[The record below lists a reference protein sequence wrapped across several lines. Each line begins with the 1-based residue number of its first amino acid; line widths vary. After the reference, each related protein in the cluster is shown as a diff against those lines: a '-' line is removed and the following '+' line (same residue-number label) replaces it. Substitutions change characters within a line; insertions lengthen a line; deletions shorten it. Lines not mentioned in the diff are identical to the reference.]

1 MSEYPRLMWS
11 PDGVEICVKSDE
23 EKAAKLA
30 EGYRLTAEA
39 PPAKAQATDG
49 EALDLVS
56 EHPVFDPQESDPP
69 TFGTPDDGTG
79 EGPTEGPADDATHEK
94 PKRKRAKGVD

>member
-11 PDGVEICVKSDE
+11 PDGVEICVRSDE
-23 EKAAKLA
+23 EKAAKMA

-39 PPAKAQATDG
+39 TPAKAQVMDG

-56 EHPVFDPQESDPP
+56 EHPVFDAQESDPP
-69 TFGTPDDGTG
+69 TFGAADDGTG
-79 EGPTEGPADDATHEK
+79 EGPTEGPADDATHDK
-94 PKRKRAKGVD
+94 PKRKPSRRV